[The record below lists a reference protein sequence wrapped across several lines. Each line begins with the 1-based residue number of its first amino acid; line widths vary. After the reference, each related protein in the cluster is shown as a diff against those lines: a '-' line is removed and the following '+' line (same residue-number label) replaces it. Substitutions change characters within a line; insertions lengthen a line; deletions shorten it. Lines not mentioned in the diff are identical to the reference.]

1 MLTYAMDKR
10 GNKTKTRFLYE
21 MIRRDIR
28 AGRIAPGE
36 RMPSKRALA
45 AHLSISVITVEN
57 TYLMLEEEGYLVS
70 RARSGFYVSDMPRSN
85 SAASETSLTALPL
98 LPEDE
103 PPAAAEGGQTYFPAM
118 ARIMRRILTEEPY
131 VLEMKSP
138 NMGCA
143 ILRNAIAEYLLR
155 FRGMTVLPERIV
167 VGSGSEYLYGLIVQL
182 LGREVI
188 YGIETPSY
196 PKIRQVYEVS
206 GAQVEALPMG
216 PDGIESQAL
225 DASEAGVLHVTPFHS
240 FPTDIT
246 ATAEKRQE
254 YLRWAAGR
262 DAIIIEDDYASEFS
276 FTKKPLETLFASD
289 RSGRVIYMNTFS
301 RSIAPSFRAGYMV
314 LPERLM
320 PVFEEK
326 LSFYACTVPVFDQY
340 LLARFIKDGSFERHL
355 NRLRREALQS
365 SRPLL

>member
-10 GNKTKTRFLYE
+10 GNKTKTRYLYE
-21 MIRRDIR
+21 MIRGDIR

-45 AHLSISVITVEN
+45 AHLRISALTVEN
-57 TYLMLEEEGYLVS
+57 TYLLLEEEGYLIS
-70 RARSGFYVSDMPRSN
+70 RARSGFYVSDMPPAGAE
-85 SAASETSLTALPL
+85 AAEHSLTALPL
-98 LPEDE
+98 LPEDV
-103 PPAAAEGGQTYFPAM
+103 PSAPAEGSQSYLPAM

-131 VLEMKSP
+131 VLEMRSP

-143 ILRNAIAEYLLR
+143 VLRNAIAEYLLR

-167 VGSGSEYLYGLIVQL
+167 VGSGSEYLYGLIVQM

-206 GAQVEALPMG
+206 GAEVELLPMG
-216 PDGIESQAL
+216 PDGIESRAL
-225 DASEAGVLHVTPFHS
+225 DQSTAGVLHVTPFHS

-254 YLRWAAGR
+254 YLRWAAER
-262 DAIIIEDDYASEFS
+262 DAILVEDDYASEFS
-276 FTKKPLETLFASD
+276 FSKKPLETLFALD

-301 RSIAPSFRAGYMV
+301 KSIAPSFRAGYMV

-326 LSFYACTVPVFDQY
+326 LSFYACTVPVLDQY
-340 LLARFIKDGSFERHL
+340 LLAHFIRDGSFERHL
-355 NRLRREALQS
+355 NRLRRDARS
-365 SRPLL
+365 

>member
-10 GNKTKTRFLYE
+10 GNKTKTRYLYE

-28 AGRIAPGE
+28 AGLLAPGE

-45 AHLSISVITVEN
+45 AHLRISVLTVEN
-57 TYLMLEEEGYLVS
+57 TYLLLEEEGYLIS
-70 RARSGFYVSDMPRSN
+70 RARSGFYVSDMPPAGAE
-85 SAASETSLTALPL
+85 AAEHSLTALPL
-98 LPEDE
+98 LPEDV
-103 PPAAAEGGQTYFPAM
+103 PPGPAEGRQSYLPAM

-131 VLEMKSP
+131 VLEMRSP

-143 ILRNAIAEYLLR
+143 VLRNAIAEYLLR

-167 VGSGSEYLYGLIVQL
+167 VGSGSEYLYGLIVQM

-206 GAQVEALPMG
+206 GAEVELLPMG
-216 PDGIESQAL
+216 PDGIESRAL
-225 DASEAGVLHVTPFHS
+225 DQSAAGVLHVTPFHS

-254 YLRWAAGR
+254 YLRWAAER
-262 DAIIIEDDYASEFS
+262 DAILVEDDYASEFS
-276 FTKKPLETLFASD
+276 FSKKPLETLFALD

-301 RSIAPSFRAGYMV
+301 KSIAPSFRAGYMV

-326 LSFYACTVPVFDQY
+326 LSFYACTVPVLDQY
-340 LLARFIKDGSFERHL
+340 LLARFIRDGSFERHL
-355 NRLRREALQS
+355 NRLRRDARS
-365 SRPLL
+365 